1 MLIDFHT
8 HILPSIDDGA
18 KNLET
23 SIKMINE
30 LTSQG
35 VEKIVLTPHFYSNK
49 ISINDFAKKREQ
61 AYNYLILNSNVI
73 KENLILASET
83 YFTDYIFNNKDIS
96 DLYIGK
102 TKYILTELPYNESI
116 TLRFTEKIDKFIYTY
131 NITPIIAHVERYPD
145 VINNTKVYQKL
156 LDLGCLFQM
165 NLLSLD
171 KGFFKRKKLFK
182 LIKSEFIHLVGTD
195 CHNLTSRAPVYKK
208 YSDLIIQKVGIDAFN
223 IICNNAKK
231 IINE

>member
-1 MLIDFHT
+1 
-8 HILPSIDDGA
+8 
-18 KNLET
+18 
-23 SIKMINE
+23 
-30 LTSQG
+30 
-35 VEKIVLTPHFYSNK
+35 
-49 ISINDFAKKREQ
+49 
-61 AYNYLILNSNVI
+61 
-73 KENLILASET
+73 
-83 YFTDYIFNNKDIS
+83 
-96 DLYIGK
+96 
-102 TKYILTELPYNESI
+102 
-116 TLRFTEKIDKFIYTY
+116 
-131 NITPIIAHVERYPD
+131 
-145 VINNTKVYQKL
+145 
-156 LDLGCLFQM
+156 M